1 MENYSTIQNENFY
14 KYASRRTNKEVTT
27 AISSTP
33 SFYYEKQIKPRTC
46 AFLRFMMSDFMS
58 SDNFNSKILTPSVE
72 DENETVQNISPT
84 TPDTHAK
91 NVFLTKAEYS
101 PELFSSSVKG
111 KTKRCLI
118 FDFDEF
124 SSSEDIENFDLHSN
138 LELQAASSAYL
149 NEIQCTPDKVSTSHE
164 KYALKSVSVH
174 PLLSSSFDSVPANE
188 ANVPYKYINEPV
200 KSKQERKKLHGHSC
214 HCCRNYVDKLY
225 LDDEEKAKRLNEVGR
240 HRALHPRP
248 KSPEHFWDVGFPS
261 TPEIEERS
269 LIYRDID
276 LWHV

>member
-1 MENYSTIQNENFY
+1 MLHTVQT
-14 KYASRRTNKEVTT
+14 KKK
-27 AISSTP
+27 SSTP
-33 SFYYEKQIKPRTC
+33 LFYYEKQINFNTENVCFFEIYDCRIINLTDCKIQV
-46 AFLRFMMSDFMS
+46 MSDFMS
-58 SDNFNSKILTPSVE
+58 NDNFNSKILAPSVE

-91 NVFLTKAEYS
+91 NVFLIKAEYS
-101 PELFSSSVKG
+101 PELFSSSVKR

-124 SSSEDIENFDLHSN
+124 SFSEDIENFDLHSN
-138 LELQAASSAYL
+138 LELQAASSADL

-164 KYALKSVSVH
+164 KYALKSVSVD
-174 PLLSSSFDSVPANE
+174 PLLSSSFDSVPTNE

-200 KSKQERKKLHGHSC
+200 KSKQERKKLHGHAC
-214 HCCRNYVDKLY
+214 HCCKNYVDKLY

-248 KSPEHFWDVGFPS
+248 KTPEHFWDVGFPS

-269 LIYRDID
+269 LIYRG
-276 LWHV
+276 HV